1 MITITE
7 NASIFLKAIMDQ
19 DERKKAFLL
28 TIERNSYSYPKY
40 GFSFIEEVSDENSSF
55 TINELL
61 VAIPSVEEHL
71 FKGTVIDYKQTA
83 NGSGFTIENPN
94 SIMVLDFV
102 NSLNK
107 N

>member
-7 NASIFLKAIMDQ
+7 NAFVFLKAIMDL
-19 DERKKAFLL
+19 DDRKKAFLL
-28 TIERNSYSYPKY
+28 SIDRNSISRPKY
-40 GFSFIEEVSDENSSF
+40 DFSFIEEVSEENSVS
-55 TINELL
+55 IIHEML
-61 VAIPSVEEHL
+61 VATPISETHL
-71 FKGTVIDYKQTA
+71 FDGTIIDYKQTN

-102 NSLNK
+102 NSLNE